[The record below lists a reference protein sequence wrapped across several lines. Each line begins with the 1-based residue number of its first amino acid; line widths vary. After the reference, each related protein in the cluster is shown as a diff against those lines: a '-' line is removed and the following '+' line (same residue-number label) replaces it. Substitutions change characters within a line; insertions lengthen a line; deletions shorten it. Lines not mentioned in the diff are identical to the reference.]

1 MRGVVNEATVNG
13 LTSYSLST
21 VQSSTQQTYQIVAAR
36 QNVWAG
42 IRVWSRTSA
51 GTETEITSGAAVAI
65 AGPPGNN
72 VQGMF
77 AATWN
82 CPGAILATTDSIVV
96 RIYGGTANP
105 PATLAATFTTDAL
118 GATQLDAVQW
128 TVNYY
133 MGQLNGNSFV
143 AWGDATYNTNI
154 ANFAYIA
161 GTGGGDPTDHN
172 TLNWTASVSGDVD
185 HYNIYRSDLQTGT
198 YTLIGSSPV
207 GTNTYVD
214 LDKGQADSTYWWY
227 RVRAVDAMG
236 NEELNANSV
245 QEPAFTLPYNIPLTS
260 KAANSWVFV
269 SFPSGLTGDIQ
280 TILND
285 ATSGDGL
292 TTWTVAK
299 WYNPQTP
306 NDPWKTYRVGGT
318 ANDMPTMTNAMGV
331 WLWIT
336 ANGGDQV
343 LTLSSYVATPS
354 STVINLY
361 AGWNLVGYP
370 SSTSRL
376 ASATLP
382 AVADRVSVW
391 SATSPYVVDYSDK
404 SLVTMSHGNA
414 YWVRVTADTTWT
426 VTNP

>member
-1 MRGVVNEATVNG
+1 
-13 LTSYSLST
+13 
-21 VQSSTQQTYQIVAAR
+21 
-36 QNVWAG
+36 
-42 IRVWSRTSA
+42 
-51 GTETEITSGAAVAI
+51 
-65 AGPPGNN
+65 
-72 VQGMF
+72 
-77 AATWN
+77 
-82 CPGAILATTDSIVV
+82 
-96 RIYGGTANP
+96 
-105 PATLAATFTTDAL
+105 
-118 GATQLDAVQW
+118 VQW